1 MNVFVTG
8 GAGYIGSVCTEELLN
23 AGHQVTV
30 YDNLSEGH
38 RAAVDPRAKFILG
51 RPEEEGNILA
61 AVKSVMPD
69 AILHFAAFALVGE
82 SMTNPKKYFHNNF
95 VNALKL
101 ADAAVECGVKKFVFS
116 STCAT
121 YGPPD
126 RVPMTEDLPQRPI
139 NPYGESKLMFEKA
152 LLWYQ
157 QIYGLEFIA
166 FRYFNAA
173 GASDRFGEHHRIE
186 SHLIPNVLAV
196 ALGKKTQVEVF
207 GTDYPTPDGTCIR
220 DYIHIKDLAQAHIL
234 GLRPGKSG
242 FFNLGNGDG
251 YSVKQVIEM
260 CEKITGKKI
269 PSIAKPRRAGDP
281 PKLVAAANKAFTELG
296 WKPQYPKLEDIV
308 KTAWSWHQKNPDGYP
323 ALMADGSPPKKN
335 ILFVEDNALI
345 IQIYRS
351 HLEKSGFHVEVA
363 EDGLEAMRKLVPFK
377 PDLVLLDLL
386 MPKVDGTHVLKYIRE
401 QPSLKDTK
409 VIILSDATIAD
420 AAHGAMALKPDRAFL
435 KSECTL
441 KQLLAAVR
449 DLLKVSDAAKS
460 APIAEPTIQWPPA
473 D

>member
-30 YDNLSEGH
+30 YDNLTEGH
-38 RAAVDPRAKFILG
+38 RSAVDPRAKFILAK
-51 RPEEEGNILA
+51 PEEEGNILA
-61 AVKSVMPD
+61 AVKSVKPD

-82 SMTNPKKYFHNNF
+82 SMTNPKKYFYNNF

-173 GASDRFGEHHRIE
+173 GASGQFGEHHRIE
-186 SHLIPNVLAV
+186 THLIPNVLFV
-196 ALGKKTQVEVF
+196 AQGLKPHVEIF

-234 GLRPGKSG
+234 GLEPGRKG

-251 YSVKQVIEM
+251 YSVKEVIQM
-260 CEKITGKKI
+260 CEKVTGKKI
-269 PSIAKPRRAGDP
+269 PVIEKPRRPGDP
-281 PKLVAAANKAFTELG
+281 PKLIAAANKAITELG

-308 KTAWSWHQKNPDGYP
+308 QTAWAWHVKHPTGY
-323 ALMADGSPPKKN
+323 AD
-335 ILFVEDNALI
+335 
-345 IQIYRS
+345 
-351 HLEKSGFHVEVA
+351 
-363 EDGLEAMRKLVPFK
+363 
-377 PDLVLLDLL
+377 
-386 MPKVDGTHVLKYIRE
+386 
-401 QPSLKDTK
+401 
-409 VIILSDATIAD
+409 
-420 AAHGAMALKPDRAFL
+420 
-435 KSECTL
+435 
-441 KQLLAAVR
+441 
-449 DLLKVSDAAKS
+449 
-460 APIAEPTIQWPPA
+460 
-473 D
+473 